1 MKIELSDAEDVRVFL
16 EMCGVV
22 PADEVTNF
30 IRDDGD
36 EPDDT
41 LLDGDPC
48 EGCEK
53 VSPRE
58 SIERAEVAA
67 RNALWTMYAEACPG
81 WAWAFDSD
89 LDAAIESVR
98 RYRRRAS
105 EILESRL
112 AEIDSANMAI
122 AALERGNFEL
132 RDLCRVISQ
141 RTHSDRV
148 VSQMLADKREL
159 WDRDESK
166 TGKEGA
172 TMDAG
177 ETPATPAGDTQLAG
191 GGPIETQVTHVTMG
205 KFTGELMVSQDG
217 GETWENRGREPIAI
231 VMKRPSDQPYVDLRE
246 RLEDTESRL
255 AEALRDCGDLE
266 VSLSNEMARGQ
277 TLAQAVRDVM
287 GLNQEPPVYGELST
301 AWAEYHG

>member
-22 PADEVTNF
+22 PADE
-30 IRDDGD
+30 DG
-36 EPDDT
+36 PDDDICDDT
-41 LLDGDPC
+41 MYDDPC

-53 VSPRE
+53 VSPSENRLGE
-58 SIERAEVAA
+58 GRNLFAAKIAELTE
-67 RNALWTMYAEACPG
+67 RNA
-81 WAWAFDSD
+81 D
-89 LDAAIESVR
+89 LITQVNRADDVGQR
-98 RYRRRAS
+98 LAS
-105 EILESRL
+105 EK
-112 AEIDSANMAI
+112 AT
-122 AALERGNFEL
+122 LERENFEL

-148 VSQMLADKREL
+148 VSQMLADKREV
-159 WDRDESK
+159 WDRIEK
-166 TGKEGA
+166 GKEGA

-177 ETPATPAGDTQLAG
+177 KTPATPAGDTQLAG